1 MSFFEKFFG
10 GIFALVLVYLLV
22 RNARGVNNVLNGFGS
37 FNTQLIT
44 ALQGN
49 ATSAQVGLNFGGL

>member
-10 GIFALVLVYLLV
+10 GVFALVLVYLLV
-22 RNARGVNNVLNGFGS
+22 RNWRGVNGVLSGFAS

-49 ATSAQVGLNFGGL
+49 AQGVQLNFTGLTP

>member
-10 GIFALVLVYLLV
+10 GVFGLVLVYLLV
-22 RNARGVNNVLNGFGS
+22 KNWQGVNGVLTGFGT

-49 ATSAQVGLNFGGL
+49 AATGTVRFGLS

>member
-1 MSFFEKFFG
+1 MGFFEKFFG
-10 GIFALVLVYLLV
+10 GVFALVLVYLLV
-22 RNARGVNNVLNGFGS
+22 KNFKGVNGVLNAFGS

-49 ATSAQVGLNFGGL
+49 ATGFNVQFGTTT

>member
-10 GIFALVLVYLLV
+10 GVFGLVLVYLLV
-22 RNARGVNNVLNGFGS
+22 KNYKGVNGVLNGFAT
-37 FNTQLIT
+37 FNTSLIT

-49 ATSAQVGLNFGGL
+49 ASGFTGTLNLTA

>member
-1 MSFFEKFFG
+1 MSFFEKFFAG
-10 GIFALVLVYLLV
+10 VFGLVLVYLLV
-22 RNARGVNNVLNGFGS
+22 RNWRGVNGILSGFAG

-49 ATSAQVGLNFGGL
+49 TTGVGVTFNAGGI

>member
-10 GIFALVLVYLLV
+10 GVFALVLVYLLV
-22 RNARGVNNVLNGFGS
+22 RNWKGVNGVLNGFAS

-49 ATSAQVGLNFGGL
+49 ASGFNGTLNLNL